1 MKTCFDRRTGTP
13 PDVLLRDLAVFT
25 YREPTGF
32 SHREP
37 TGVRRNVATTGLWS
51 DPLVSVVP

>member
-1 MKTCFDRRTGTP
+1 MKICFDRRTCTP
-13 PDVLLRDLAVFT
+13 RDAWLRDLTVFT
-25 YREPTGF
+25 YGEPTGF
-32 SHREP
+32 PYREP